1 LTKKVAR
8 IKITPEG
15 AFWLAKAI
23 RGRFRYQRHFTM
35 KMDDMFAV
43 TFFPAGIKNLLDNIE
58 YYVVIN
64 NYYVVIFKII
74 YTK

>member
-1 LTKKVAR
+1 
-8 IKITPEG
+8 
-15 AFWLAKAI
+15 
-23 RGRFRYQRHFTM
+23 M

-58 YYVVIN
+58 YYVVRNNYYVVRN